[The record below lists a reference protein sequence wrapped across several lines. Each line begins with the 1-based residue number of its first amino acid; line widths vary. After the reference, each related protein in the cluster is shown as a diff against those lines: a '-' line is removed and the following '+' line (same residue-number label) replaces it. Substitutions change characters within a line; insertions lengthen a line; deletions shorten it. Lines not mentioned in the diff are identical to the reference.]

1 MASLGN
7 EGAIMTQVARR
18 VETRLRSARRFF
30 AQAAVV
36 AIRRQANPAVGEAT
50 MPTTYAAINRFP
62 GTVSAL
68 LAWADGDTDRLAATV
83 TSFRAQAPG
92 LVRSLAQN
100 TVAGK
105 PPAVIR
111 DAHSLY
117 GMLAHFGVPQHGD
130 HPRPGSRP

>member
-1 MASLGN
+1 
-7 EGAIMTQVARR
+7 
-18 VETRLRSARRFF
+18 
-30 AQAAVV
+30 
-36 AIRRQANPAVGEAT
+36 

-117 GMLAHFGVPQHGD
+117 GMLAHFGVPQLCTITATIQD
-130 HPRPGSRP
+130 HDRARDLGPAAPLTEELAAALGRFCEYLATKPWIRC